1 MSKTKFMIFG
11 KRRIN
16 TRLQI
21 EIDGVAIERVN
32 ENKFLG
38 VTIDDRLSW
47 KPHITHVK
55 YKVARSIAVIN
66 KAKQVLDHKSLH
78 TQTYHHEKFLCN
90 NCWCETMEQFE

>member
-11 KRRIN
+11 KHRLN

-66 KAKQVLDHKSLH
+66 
-78 TQTYHHEKFLCN
+78 
-90 NCWCETMEQFE
+90 